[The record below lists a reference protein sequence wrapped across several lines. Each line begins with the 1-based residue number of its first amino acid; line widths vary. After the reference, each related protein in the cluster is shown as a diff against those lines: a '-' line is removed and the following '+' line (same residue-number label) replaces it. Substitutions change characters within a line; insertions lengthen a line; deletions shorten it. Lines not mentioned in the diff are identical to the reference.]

1 MTTVTENDLKE
12 LKDLITQ
19 LSDRQNNQFNELC
32 LNQERILTRLEDWK
46 PAIDKIADL
55 SEKVGESKV

>member
-19 LSDRQNNQFNELC
+19 LSDRQNNQFNELR

-46 PAIDKIADL
+46 PAIDKIRL
-55 SEKVGESKV
+55 INL

>member
-1 MTTVTENDLKE
+1 MTTVTENDLRE

-19 LSDRQNNQFNELC
+19 LSDRQNSQFNELR

-46 PAIDKIADL
+46 PAINKIVEL
-55 SEKVGESKV
+55 SEKVGESKA

>member
-1 MTTVTENDLKE
+1 MTTVTENDLRE

-19 LSDRQNNQFNELC
+19 LSDRQNSQFNELR

-46 PAIDKIADL
+46 PAINKIIEL
-55 SEKVGESKV
+55 SEKVGESKA